1 MSKTKLASNNGIKDE
16 LAESEARFKTLTN
29 QSPSVIFIH
38 DKKKIV
44 YVNDKAVEITG
55 YSRKEFYNPK
65 FDFFKLILP
74 RDRKKIRASFN
85 AHKNDEEVDQIEH
98 TVVTKSRK
106 KINTILNTKLIDFKG
121 RKVIMGVITD
131 ISAQKKAEEQIRASV
146 EEKDAMLKEIHHRVK
161 NNMQIISSLIRLQTQ
176 DIEDIKVLEICNEVQ
191 SRIKSMALIHDHLYH
206 SEDLSKVDL
215 KNYIFSLGA
224 HLLVMHKNRSFDVQ
238 LEYDTQKIALPI
250 VKAIPCGLI
259 INELVSNCYKHAFPP
274 KYIKTKPKS
283 FVPTISVVMES
294 GRPGIVRLRI
304 SDNGIGHSKG
314 DGLGLV
320 LINDLV
326 GQIDGTLERKN
337 DRGTSYEICFSSG

>member
-1 MSKTKLASNNGIKDE
+1 MSKTKPAGDIDIKDA

-38 DKKKIV
+38 NKKKIV
-44 YVNDKAVEITG
+44 YVNDKAVETTG
-55 YSRKEFYNPK
+55 YSRKEFYDPK

-74 RDRKKIRASFN
+74 ADRKIIKAAFE
-85 AHKNDEEVDQIEH
+85 AHQQDKEVDQIEH

-106 KINTILNTKLIDFKG
+106 KINTVLSTKLIDFKG
-121 RKVIMGVITD
+121 KKVILGVITD

-161 NNMQIISSLIRLQTQ
+161 NNMQIISSLMRLQTQ
-176 DIEDIKVLEICNEVQ
+176 DIEDNRVLEICHEIQ
-191 SRIKSMALIHDHLYH
+191 SRIKSMALIHDHLYR
-206 SEDLSKVDL
+206 SDDLSRVDL
-215 KNYIFSLGA
+215 KNYISSLGA
-224 HLLVMHKNRSFDVQ
+224 HLLVMHKNRSFNVQ

-259 INELVSNCYKHAFPP
+259 LNELISNCYRHAFPA
-274 KYIKTKPKS
+274 KYLKTKPKT
-283 FVPTISVVMES
+283 FVPTISVSLISERSSLVC
-294 GRPGIVRLRI
+294 LRV
-304 SDNGIGHSKG
+304 SDNGIGHLKE

-320 LINDLV
+320 LVNDLV

-337 DRGTSYEICFSSG
+337 DQGTSYEICFSSE